1 MNRLSS
7 SSEKGLSKSVY
18 LPSAITELM
27 TSAISL
33 ASLTVA
39 GRIVTFIGDPVDSHS
54 GGIFECGVKG
64 TSALSC
70 EIHDIPDRSQ
80 LVDATFLN
88 IGSQPWMPGIRVTD
102 RTVAIA
108 SENGYCRIL
117 VSFFVFAA
125 EIVLKCA

>member
-1 MNRLSS
+1 MAGKAPRVEPRDLVRLLQNGHDSR
-7 SSEKGLSKSVY
+7 
-18 LPSAITELM
+18 SAK
-27 TSAISL
+27 
-33 ASLTVA
+33 
-39 GRIVTFIGDPVDSHS
+39 
-54 GGIFECGVKG
+54 IFEFGVKG

-70 EIHDIPDRSQ
+70 EIHDIPDRTQ
-80 LVDATFLN
+80 LVNATFLD
-88 IGSQPWMPGIRVTD
+88 IRSQPWMPGIRVAD

>member
-1 MNRLSS
+1 MAGKAPRVEPRDLVRLLQN
-7 SSEKGLSKSVY
+7 GH
-18 LPSAITELM
+18 
-27 TSAISL
+27 
-33 ASLTVA
+33 
-39 GRIVTFIGDPVDSHS
+39 DSRRAK
-54 GGIFECGVKG
+54 IFEFGVKG

-80 LVDATFLN
+80 LIDATFLD

-108 SENGYCRIL
+108 GKNGNRRIL

-125 EIVLKCA
+125 EIVLKGAGRGTQES